1 MPRAGSGHL
10 VDLLASWLRVSHTSF
25 LFGALGG
32 RWLPQ
37 AELAPLPLL
46 RAGVGDPQSTPSNS
60 ALSHFV
66 PCRWWWESQG
76 FWQTQQPKSQVAS
89 ARPGT
94 RRPTT
99 FCLLSTLRG
108 RLQSPNTTHK
118 PCVGG
123 PALICRWVSA
133 RGRDVD
139 MGFPGLPG
147 GGGPWSPPSK
157 EGCRKPHIQRV
168 PYISSGLPVRAGH
181 TGGQCLSGT

>member
-1 MPRAGSGHL
+1 MFVPLFSTPRAGSGHL

-37 AELAPLPLL
+37 AESAPLPLL
-46 RAGVGDPQSTPSNS
+46 RAGVGDPPSTPSDS

-89 ARPGT
+89 TRPGT

-99 FCLLSTLRG
+99 FCLLSTLGG
-108 RLQSPNTTHK
+108 RLQSPNSTHQ

-123 PALICRWVSA
+123 PALICRVHA
-133 RGRDVD
+133 IPLQPFDYEATGRCH
-139 MGFPGLPG
+139 GLPT
-147 GGGPWSPPSK
+147 PTWPRRRQRAPSWSPP
-157 EGCRKPHIQRV
+157 
-168 PYISSGLPVRAGH
+168 
-181 TGGQCLSGT
+181 CLG